1 MFYLDT
7 NTCIYFLNGRF
18 ESVRTN
24 LLARKPEEIRIPA
37 VVKAELLTGAYKS
50 QRKEKTLKQLECFL
64 KPFVV
69 EDFTEEMTY
78 TYAEIR
84 SELEHS
90 GTLIGAND
98 LLIAAHVLTK
108 GGVLVTNNTKEFQR
122 VAGLQLINWTNMV

>member
-84 SELEHS
+84 SELEQS